1 MRNRHAPEESFC
13 VLLLS
18 DLISARSFPLVSV
31 GLLVLDF
38 TISLFY
44 GRVEVGGE
52 DAAARAAA

>member
-1 MRNRHAPEESFC
+1 M
-13 VLLLS
+13 LLLS